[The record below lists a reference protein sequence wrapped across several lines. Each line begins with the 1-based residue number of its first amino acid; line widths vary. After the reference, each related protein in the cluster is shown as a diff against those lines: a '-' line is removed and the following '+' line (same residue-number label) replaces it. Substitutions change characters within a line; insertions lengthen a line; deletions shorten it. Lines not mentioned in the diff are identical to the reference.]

1 MNINDYNY
9 ELPEKF
15 IAQTPLNNRSES
27 KLMVLDKDNGNIIHD
42 KFFNIINYLHK
53 GDVLVLND
61 TKVLPARI
69 FEKKKN
75 TGANIE
81 ILLLKNICWQ
91 YNMLT
96 I

>member
-27 KLMVLDKDNGNIIHD
+27 KLMVLDKDYGNIIHD

-69 FEKKKN
+69 FGKKEN

-81 ILLLKNICWQ
+81 ILLLKNI
-91 YNMLT
+91 YND
-96 I
+96 